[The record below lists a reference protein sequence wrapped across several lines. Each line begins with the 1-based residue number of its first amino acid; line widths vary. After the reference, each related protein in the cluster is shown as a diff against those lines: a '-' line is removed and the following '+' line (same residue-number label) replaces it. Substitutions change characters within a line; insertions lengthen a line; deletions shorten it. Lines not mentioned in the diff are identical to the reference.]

1 MKNFLIIALSA
12 ATVYLLYTAYKKKEE
27 KTEAPVIPPT
37 KEPSFACPEGEILC
51 DKKENTCYNPSAKYI
66 VDPCL

>member
-27 KTEAPVIPPT
+27 KEAPVIPPT
-37 KEPSFACPEGEILC
+37 KPTFACSEGEILC

>member
-27 KTEAPVIPPT
+27 EGAKTPAAPT
-37 KEPSFACPEGEILC
+37 KEPFVCPEGEILC
-51 DKKENTCYNPSAKYI
+51 EKKENTCHNPAAKYI

>member
-37 KEPSFACPEGEILC
+37 KPTFACPEGEILC
-51 DKKENTCYNPSAKYI
+51 DKKENTCYNPAAKYI